1 MGASGGGYRCHVAEI
16 RDASWEDFDAVFGL
30 LDARSRAAFGIS
42 QEKPEYLRQRWQLPA
57 HGKWVAVVDGA
68 VVGYVG
74 LDEAQEL
81 THTANDPDVGDALLD
96 HAERQA
102 RVRGFDYVAA
112 TAVPEDEP
120 LYGAVTRN
128 GYTLDREILRMWRML
143 DGDLPEPVWADGAAP
158 RAYADADAE
167 RVHALLDEAYAGW
180 DRDYV
185 SRSHE
190 GWLSF
195 MTAHDD
201 FDPAMWFLVERD
213 DELVAC
219 ILHWKEQQ
227 GHGWVKD
234 LVVRESERGRGLG
247 KALLQHGFCA
257 YAARGADRVGLKVDA
272 TNPTGAPQ
280 LYERLGFV
288 TDQRLGIWTK
298 RL

>member
-1 MGASGGGYRCHVAEI
+1 MGALNGGYRCRVAEI
-16 RDASWEDFDAVFGL
+16 RDATWDDFDAVFDL

-42 QEKPEYLRQRWQLPA
+42 GEQREFVRQRWELPGY
-57 HGKWVAVVDGA
+57 GKWVAVAAGA
-68 VVGYVG
+68 VVGYAG
-74 LDEAQEL
+74 LDEDQDFV
-81 THTANDPDVGDALLD
+81 HTATDPDVGDALLA
-96 HAERQA
+96 HLEQQA
-102 RVRGFDYVAA
+102 RARGFGHLSA

-120 LYGAVTRN
+120 LHSALERN
-128 GYTLDREILRMWRML
+128 AYALDHEILRMWRLL
-143 DGDLPEPVWADGAAP
+143 DGPLPEPVWANGVAV
-158 RAYADADAE
+158 RAYTDGDDE
-167 RVHALLDEAYAGW
+167 QVHALLDDVYASW

-185 SRSHE
+185 SRSHD

-195 MTAHDD
+195 MTKHGD

-219 ILHWKEQQ
+219 ALHWKEHQ
-227 GHGWVKD
+227 GRGWVKD
-234 LVVRESERGRGLG
+234 IVVRESERRHGLG
-247 KALLQHGFCA
+247 KALLQHGFRE
-257 YAARGADRVGLKVDA
+257 YVARGADRVGLKVDA

>member
-1 MGASGGGYRCHVAEI
+1 VAEI
-16 RDASWEDFDAVFGL
+16 RDATWEDFDAVFGL

-42 QEKPEYLRQRWQLPA
+42 QQKPEYLRQSWEHPA
-57 HGKWVAVVDGA
+57 NGQWVAADDGV
-68 VVGYVG
+68 VVGYVA
-74 LDEAQEL
+74 LNEAQEL
-81 THTANDPDVGDALLD
+81 NLTATDPAVGDALLA
-96 HAERQA
+96 HAEGQA
-102 RVRGFDYVAA
+102 RERGFDHVSA
-112 TAVPEDEP
+112 TAVPEDKP

-143 DGDLPEPVWADGAAP
+143 DGDLPEPMWAAGARVRTYADG
-158 RAYADADAE
+158 DAE

-185 SRSHE
+185 LRSHE

-195 MTAHDD
+195 MTAHGD

-219 ILHWKEQQ
+219 GLHWKEDR

-247 KALLQHGFCA
+247 KALLQHAFRA

-272 TNPTGAPQ
+272 TNPTGAPE

-288 TDQRLGIWTK
+288 TDQRYGIWTQ